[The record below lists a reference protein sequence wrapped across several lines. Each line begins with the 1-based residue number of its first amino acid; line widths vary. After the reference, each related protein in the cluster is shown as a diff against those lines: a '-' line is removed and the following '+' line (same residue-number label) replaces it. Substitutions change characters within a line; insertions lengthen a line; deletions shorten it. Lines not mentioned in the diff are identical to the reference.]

1 VSAASND
8 LTCELLAQSLI
19 AWRLAGRVERMPDG
33 RILVICNAIDISIER
48 APPSLPFRWMVT
60 VGQRKRAAISLPAV
74 LRQVREALD
83 PDYARNKVRVAVA
96 PEHDPEKWAPVF
108 GKDHAQTKSLPS

>member
-1 VSAASND
+1 VSAAAPD

-19 AWRLAGRVERMPDG
+19 AWRLAGSVERMPDG
-33 RILVICNAIDISIER
+33 RVQVVCNAIDIRIER
-48 APPSLPFRWMVT
+48 APLELPFRWMVT

-83 PDYARNKVRVAVA
+83 PDYARNKVRVGISPLV
-96 PEHDPEKWAPVF
+96 
-108 GKDHAQTKSLPS
+108 PS